1 MSAEPEFLLACVRR
15 FLHPH
20 GPLPGSARLDWDALA
35 RLAAKHAVVP
45 LLYLAA
51 REAAALYGNLAL
63 RSSSDLDLLI
73 RPRDLVRVRHLL
85 PSLGFRLSS
94 TLHWPCESACFR
106 ARAPAQLC

>member
-20 GPLPGSARLDWDALA
+20 GPLPGSA

-63 RSSSDLDLLI
+63 RASSDLDLLI